1 MKPAERGAHGAVS
14 GRFWIHALSYQV
26 LPLEMIGSTCSLEIL
41 INLEDLREFAIGCL
55 PILVGY
61 MPIQSF
67 FLLVESRLNP
77 YGPFAGTRRGETAA
91 MSQVEQ
97 KLECPSSIRSL
108 EKNGKNHRYSSVT
121 MMTMVI

>member
-1 MKPAERGAHGAVS
+1 MKPAERGALAVQCRACSDQMVIKDGNVKLRPCKPHGHKDELIGDSAHGAVS

-67 FLLVESRLNP
+67 F
-77 YGPFAGTRRGETAA
+77 FAG
-91 MSQVEQ
+91 
-97 KLECPSSIRSL
+97 
-108 EKNGKNHRYSSVT
+108 
-121 MMTMVI
+121 